1 MPRSVVVL
9 VLALVAAT
17 LLGLGS
23 YYEAG
28 DDEALSWL
36 FSGATAA
43 APVPAVPLYF
53 HGFGHGLAAAY
64 TALPGVSWF
73 GLLQAG
79 ILLAATLL
87 YFAVVHALLR
97 PQLRPG
103 WLTGLLAAFFVL
115 GWLEHWLWFS
125 YVRGALLL
133 AGAAV
138 AWAAQQRGQ
147 QKEQPRGP
155 RGAWVLGLA
164 GVGVAWLVRPG
175 LAGLALV
182 AVLPAVLL
190 LAGGWR
196 RAAPLLAAAALLLL
210 GATAIFALAQPPA
223 AAATRTLDT
232 SLARILDY
240 ELLTPTPRPG
250 PDSLGVAATRLWL
263 LGDSALTNPGL
274 YQRAYRFDAL
284 QYLRQLPARLRLRL
298 GLLAR
303 DYFPLLL
310 GLLATALVFRRRRP
324 LRAWFW
330 LVQAGFAGAL
340 LLFVALLKL
349 PPRMA
354 LPLLDFWVL
363 NNLVFLVKA
372 READAAVASAGASV
386 TAVPQASNL
395 AAWAWPTPWLRR
407 SLGALA
413 LLCLG
418 VYAAKTGHRRHTL
431 GAEQRRHER
440 ALNALT
446 RLPNHG
452 LLVLAGTQD
461 WSKSLSPFRVYRLG
475 AGPVLALSGWPA
487 HDASQGRWRRA
498 LTGSWG
504 QPEALRRLAARPPGA
519 VVWLL
524 GHPEAAV
531 LNRRLAPVHWRLLA
545 PFAADTV
552 VAFYQ
557 PERR

>member
-1 MPRSVVVL
+1 MPRFVIVL

-43 APVPAVPLYF
+43 APVTAVPLYF

-87 YFAVVHALLR
+87 YFAVMHALLR
-97 PQLRPG
+97 PELRPG

-147 QKEQPRGP
+147 QRGQ

-175 LAGLALV
+175 LAGLALA
-182 AVLPAVLL
+182 AVLPAALL

-196 RAAPLLAAAALLLL
+196 RAAPLLAAAALPLL
-210 GATAIFALAQPPA
+210 GATATFALTQPPA

-240 ELLTPTPRPG
+240 ELLTPTLRPG

-263 LGDSALTNPGL
+263 LGDSTLTNSGL
-274 YQRAYRFDAL
+274 YQRAYRFDAP

-310 GLLATALVFRRRRP
+310 GLLATALV
-324 LRAWFW
+324 
-330 LVQAGFAGAL
+330 
-340 LLFVALLKL
+340 
-349 PPRMA
+349 
-354 LPLLDFWVL
+354 LDR
-363 NNLVFLVKA
+363 K
-372 READAAVASAGASV
+372 SV
-386 TAVPQASNL
+386 V
-395 AAWAWPTPWLRR
+395 
-407 SLGALA
+407 
-413 LLCLG
+413 
-418 VYAAKTGHRRHTL
+418 
-431 GAEQRRHER
+431 
-440 ALNALT
+440 
-446 RLPNHG
+446 
-452 LLVLAGTQD
+452 
-461 WSKSLSPFRVYRLG
+461 
-475 AGPVLALSGWPA
+475 
-487 HDASQGRWRRA
+487 
-498 LTGSWG
+498 
-504 QPEALRRLAARPPGA
+504 
-519 VVWLL
+519 
-524 GHPEAAV
+524 
-531 LNRRLAPVHWRLLA
+531 
-545 PFAADTV
+545 
-552 VAFYQ
+552 
-557 PERR
+557 